1 MGTHMK
7 TTIEISDAILAEAKL
22 LAAQQD
28 TTVRAL
34 VESGLRR
41 VLAERKARAKPFRLR
56 PASFKGKGLSP
67 DLQGQGWARLRDM
80 AYEDRGA

>member
-1 MGTHMK
+1 MK

-22 LAAQQD
+22 LAAQQG

-41 VLAERKARAKPFRLR
+41 VLAERRARATPFRLR
-56 PASFKGKGLSP
+56 QASFKGKGLSP
-67 DLQGQGWARLRDM
+67 ELQGQGWAPLRDL

>member
-7 TTIEISDAILAEAKL
+7 TTIEISDAILAEAKQF
-22 LAAQQD
+22 AAQQG

-34 VESGLRR
+34 VESGLRC
-41 VLAERKARAKPFRLR
+41 VLAERKARVTPFRLR
-56 PASFKGKGLSP
+56 QASFKGKGLNP
-67 DLQGQGWARLRDM
+67 ELQGQGWSRLRDL